1 MKRLL
6 KHLGRTTAKVI
17 NRIKSKDTPRKVL
30 VSYWALESFYS
41 AGLIISLMIAGMYI
55 QASIALALIAL
66 FTYAIRG
73 VLHTE
78 TYQYAR
84 T

>member
-6 KHLGRTTAKVI
+6 KHIGRTTAKVI

-41 AGLIISLMIAGMYI
+41 AGLVISLMIAGLYI
-55 QASIALALIAL
+55 QASLALALIAL

-73 VLHTE
+73 VIHNE
-78 TYQYAR
+78 SYQHVQ
-84 T
+84 

>member
-6 KHLGRTTAKVI
+6 KHIGRTTAKVI

-41 AGLIISLMIAGMYI
+41 AGIVITFMIAGMYI
-55 QASIALALIAL
+55 QALLGLGLIAL

-73 VLHTE
+73 VLNTE
-78 TYQYAR
+78 TYQHVQ
-84 T
+84 

>member
-1 MKRLL
+1 MKKLL
-6 KHLGRTTAKVI
+6 KHIGRTTAKVI

-41 AGLIISLMIAGMYI
+41 AGLVISLMIAGMYI

-73 VLHTE
+73 VLNQE
-78 TYQYAR
+78 TYQHVH
-84 T
+84 

>member
-6 KHLGRTTAKVI
+6 KHIGRTTAKVI

-41 AGLIISLMIAGMYI
+41 AGVIISLIIAGMYI
-55 QASIALALIAL
+55 QASLGLALIAL

-73 VLHTE
+73 VLNTE
-78 TYQYAR
+78 TYQHVH
-84 T
+84 

>member
-6 KHLGRTTAKVI
+6 KHIGCTTAKVI
-17 NRIKSKDTPRKVL
+17 NRIKSKNTPRKVL

-41 AGLIISLMIAGMYI
+41 AGLVISLMIAGMYI
-55 QASIALALIAL
+55 QALLGLGLIAL

-73 VLHTE
+73 VIHNE
-78 TYQYAR
+78 SYQHVH
-84 T
+84 

>member
-6 KHLGRTTAKVI
+6 RHIGRITAKVI

-41 AGLIISLMIAGMYI
+41 AGIVISLIIAGMYI
-55 QASIALALIAL
+55 EALLGLALIAL

-73 VLHTE
+73 VIYNE
-78 TYQYAR
+78 SYQHVH
-84 T
+84 

>member
-6 KHLGRTTAKVI
+6 KHIGRITAKVI

-41 AGLIISLMIAGMYI
+41 AGLVISLMIAGLYI
-55 QASIALALIAL
+55 QASLALALIAL

-73 VLHTE
+73 VLNTE
-78 TYQYAR
+78 TYQHVQ
-84 T
+84 

>member
-1 MKRLL
+1 MKQLL
-6 KHLGRTTAKVI
+6 KHIGRTTAKVI
-17 NRIKSKDTPRKVL
+17 NRIKSKDTSRKVL

-41 AGLIISLMIAGMYI
+41 AGLIISLIIAGMYI
-55 QASIALALIAL
+55 QALLGLGLIAL

-78 TYQYAR
+78 IYQHVL
-84 T
+84 

>member
-6 KHLGRTTAKVI
+6 KHIGRTTAKVI

-41 AGLIISLMIAGMYI
+41 AGIIISFMVAGMYI
-55 QASIALALIAL
+55 QALLAIGVLAL

-73 VLHTE
+73 VVITE
-78 TYQYAR
+78 SYQHVQ
-84 T
+84 

>member
-6 KHLGRTTAKVI
+6 KHIGRTTAKVI

-41 AGLIISLMIAGMYI
+41 AGIVITFMIAGMYI
-55 QASIALALIAL
+55 QASVALGLIAL

-73 VLHTE
+73 VLNTE
-78 TYQYAR
+78 TYQHVQ
-84 T
+84 

>member
-6 KHLGRTTAKVI
+6 KHIGRTTAKVI

-41 AGLIISLMIAGMYI
+41 AGLVISLMIAGLYI
-55 QASIALALIAL
+55 QALLALGLIAL

-73 VLHTE
+73 VIHNE
-78 TYQYAR
+78 SYQHVQ
-84 T
+84 

>member
-6 KHLGRTTAKVI
+6 KYIGRTTAKVI
-17 NRIKSKDTPRKVL
+17 NRIKSKDTPRKIL

-41 AGLIISLMIAGMYI
+41 AGLVISLMIAGMYI
-55 QASIALALIAL
+55 QALLALGLIAL

-73 VLHTE
+73 VIHNE
-78 TYQYAR
+78 SYQHVH
-84 T
+84 

>member
-6 KHLGRTTAKVI
+6 KHIGRTTGKVI

-41 AGLIISLMIAGMYI
+41 AGIVISLIIAGMYI
-55 QASIALALIAL
+55 QAFLGLALIAL

-78 TYQYAR
+78 NYQHVH
-84 T
+84 

>member
-6 KHLGRTTAKVI
+6 KHIGRITAKVI

-30 VSYWALESFYS
+30 ISYWALESFYS
-41 AGLIISLMIAGMYI
+41 AGIVISLIIAGMYI
-55 QASIALALIAL
+55 EALLGLALIAL

-73 VLHTE
+73 VIYNE
-78 TYQYAR
+78 SYQHVH
-84 T
+84 

>member
-6 KHLGRTTAKVI
+6 KHIGRTTAKVI

-41 AGLIISLMIAGMYI
+41 AGLVISLMIAGLYI
-55 QASIALALIAL
+55 QASLALALIAL

-73 VLHTE
+73 VLNTE
-78 TYQYAR
+78 TYQHVQ
-84 T
+84 

>member
-6 KHLGRTTAKVI
+6 KHIGRTTAKVI

-41 AGLIISLMIAGMYI
+41 AGLVISLMIAGMYI

-73 VLHTE
+73 VLNTE
-78 TYQYAR
+78 TYQHVH
-84 T
+84 